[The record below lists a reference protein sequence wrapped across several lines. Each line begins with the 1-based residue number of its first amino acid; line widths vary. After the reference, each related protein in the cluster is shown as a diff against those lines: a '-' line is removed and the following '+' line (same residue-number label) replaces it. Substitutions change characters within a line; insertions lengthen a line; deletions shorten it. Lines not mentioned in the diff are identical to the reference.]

1 MKNGPYESEGARRHF
16 AYSKVDVMKL
26 DTKCLFAGKLERI
39 RDWEEKPHSHAFCEI
54 MLVEA
59 GAGEVVVDGVKYPIK
74 KGDIVIYN
82 PDAVHGERTGD
93 EGLAVAFFG
102 IRNFNVESLPSDHL
116 IAEINISGIRDV
128 SEQRNAPKRTNSYL
142 FTHHYKN

>member
-1 MKNGPYESEGARRHF
+1 MLKKSQKKTHAFLKKGIAQHSFTCYNEKNSHKKELSSKKDGKKEAIFDTEESMKNGPYESEGARRHF

-54 MLVEA
+54 MFVEA
-59 GAGEVVVDGVKYPIK
+59 GAGEVVVDGVRYPIK

-82 PDAVHGERTGD
+82 SDAVQDRKS
-93 EGLAVAFFG
+93 V
-102 IRNFNVESLPSDHL
+102 V
-116 IAEINISGIRDV
+116 
-128 SEQRNAPKRTNSYL
+128 
-142 FTHHYKN
+142 